1 MYLFLLC
8 FFIRCLSC
16 NIINHVILEMIM
28 LLRLVTFMVIYM
40 SSAKACT
47 VGGGSTA
54 RCCNLSFSDL
64 SLADLSPVV
73 NSRIVKKIII
83 IFKKERL
90 KDASLM
96 VRKADRNIE
105 II

>member
-8 FFIRCLSC
+8 FYSLFKLQYHKSC
-16 NIINHVILEMIM
+16 H
-28 LLRLVTFMVIYM
+28 LRNDYAFETCHFHGYLYELCKSMH
-40 SSAKACT
+40 SG
-47 VGGGSTA
+47 GGGSTA

-73 NSRIVKKIII
+73 NSRIVEKIII

>member
-1 MYLFLLC
+1 M

-47 VGGGSTA
+47 VGGGGSTA